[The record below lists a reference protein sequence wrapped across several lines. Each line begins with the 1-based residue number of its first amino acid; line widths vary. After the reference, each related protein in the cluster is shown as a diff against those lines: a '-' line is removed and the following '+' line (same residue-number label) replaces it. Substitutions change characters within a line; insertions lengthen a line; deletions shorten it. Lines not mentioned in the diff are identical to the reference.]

1 MAAASATSTAVYVY
15 GVVRADEL
23 PAVATDGVAGTSV
36 ELLEHDGL
44 AALISK
50 LPRREFR
57 VKRRDLQRHLQ
68 VLEEAFGDATIV
80 PCPFGTVLVSE
91 EDVES
96 ALLIDRRDQLWA
108 ALARLDGRV
117 QLNVKAVYDEEEL
130 LRELLH
136 LNPELD
142 RLRDSTKR
150 LGDAGY
156 YEQIRLGELVAAAVS
171 ERGEADAR
179 RLLGR
184 LADSSEDVV
193 VEPAAEY
200 VALKASFLVSR
211 KKLPKFDE
219 ALERAAETEQPV
231 LRIEVIGPLPPTA
244 FAAAAAHG

>member
-1 MAAASATSTAVYVY
+1 MAASSATSTAVYVY

-23 PAVATDGVAGTSV
+23 RAVAAEGVAGTAV

-44 AALISK
+44 AAVVSK
-50 LPRREFR
+50 LPAREFR

-68 VLEEAFGDATIV
+68 VLEEAFAEATIV

-136 LNPELD
+136 LN
-142 RLRDSTKR
+142 
-150 LGDAGY
+150 
-156 YEQIRLGELVAAAVS
+156 
-171 ERGEADAR
+171 
-179 RLLGR
+179 
-184 LADSSEDVV
+184 
-193 VEPAAEY
+193 
-200 VALKASFLVSR
+200 
-211 KKLPKFDE
+211 
-219 ALERAAETEQPV
+219 
-231 LRIEVIGPLPPTA
+231 
-244 FAAAAAHG
+244 